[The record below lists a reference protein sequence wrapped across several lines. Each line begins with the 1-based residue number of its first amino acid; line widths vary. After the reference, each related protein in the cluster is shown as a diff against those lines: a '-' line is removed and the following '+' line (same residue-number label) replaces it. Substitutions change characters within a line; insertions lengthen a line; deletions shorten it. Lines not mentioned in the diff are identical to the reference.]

1 MPAYTSPAMEAARP
15 RGRRRRARR
24 GTVDRPLNT
33 RLVRVSSLVLAPVT
47 LALLFSLSATGAL
60 PRPALEPVFDA
71 TAAVAVAE
79 ELSTEFPSRVPGTT
93 DASNAARWYSET
105 IARLGLETEED
116 VWSADLVDLGEVE
129 LRNVLTVIPGRSE
142 EAIVLVAH
150 RDNNGA
156 GNPSRDN
163 VSGTAALVELARAFA
178 PQEAL
183 PAALPNRTLVLVST
197 DAGAYGG
204 AGADHFARTSALA
217 RQALAAIV
225 LDDVGSEG
233 RPRIALAGDGSSSPA
248 RTLVRTASAR
258 ISEQTGQVPSIPS
271 VLTQLVDL
279 GIPFAA
285 AEHGPFVAEGVAAI
299 SLTTRDPARANAPN
313 LAGELSERRLGQLGR
328 ATEALVGSID
338 ASIGAAFRT
347 PDSIFLEERAASGW
361 TVRLA
366 FVVAIVP
373 FALGILDLLARGR
386 RRGLPF
392 RPAVRALRTRLFFWM
407 WAGALLWA
415 GGLTGVLPTGAALP
429 LPPSSAF
436 IVDSNVAGIALLAIA
451 FALGWLVLRRPLVAL
466 AQPAAEERLAG
477 YTCALAWLGAVAF
490 VVALT
495 KPFALAFILPSLY
508 AWLWLPLQAQ
518 LWQRVGIYAIGLI
531 GPIGGILLL
540 GRELGLGPTDTALYV
555 AGLAT
560 VGYVSLFSVL
570 LAFAWLTAAAQL
582 GALAFGRYAPYASGE
597 QPPPP
602 GPVRTAADGLRRRI
616 DDRGSGQARSR

>member
-1 MPAYTSPAMEAARP
+1 M
-15 RGRRRRARR
+15 
-24 GTVDRPLNT
+24 
-33 RLVRVSSLVLAPVT
+33 LAPVA

-60 PRPALEPVFDA
+60 PRPPLEPVFDA

-79 ELSTEFPSRVPGTT
+79 ELSTEFPSRVPGSEG
-93 DASNAARWYSET
+93 ASNAARWYSET
-105 IARLGLETEED
+105 IAGLGLVAEEE

-129 LRNVLTVIPGRSE
+129 LRNIVTVIPGRSE

-150 RDNNGA
+150 RDNVGGA
-156 GNPSRDN
+156 GERHEDN
-163 VSGTAALVELARAFA
+163 ASGTAALIELARGFA

-183 PAALPNRTLVLVST
+183 PAALSNRTLVLVST

-204 AGADHFARTSALA
+204 AGAVHFARTSAHA

-225 LDDVGSEG
+225 LDNVGADG

-258 ISEQTGQVPSIPS
+258 ISEQTGQAPAIPS

-299 SLTTRDPARANAPN
+299 SLTTRDPARTNAPN

-392 RPAVRALRTRLFFWM
+392 RPAVRALRTRLLFWL
-407 WAGALLWA
+407 WAGALLWV

-436 IVDSNVAGIALLAIA
+436 IVDSNVAGIALLAVA
-451 FALGWLVLRRPLVAL
+451 FALGWLVLRRPLVPL

-477 YTCALAWLGAVAF
+477 YTCALAWLGVVAL
-490 VVALT
+490 VMALT

-540 GRELGLGPTDTALYV
+540 GRELGLGPADTALYV

-570 LAFAWLTAAAQL
+570 LALAWLTAAAQL
-582 GALAFGRYAPYASGE
+582 GALAFGRYAPYAGGE
-597 QPPPP
+597 EPRPP
-602 GPVRTAADGLRRRI
+602 GPIRTAAEGLRRRI
-616 DDRGSGQARSR
+616 DDRGAF

>member
-24 GTVDRPLNT
+24 GSVDRPLNT
-33 RLVRVSSLVLAPVT
+33 RLVRVSSLVLAPVV

-60 PRPALEPVFDA
+60 PRPPLEPVFDA

-79 ELSTEFPSRVPGTT
+79 ELSMEFPSRVPGTD
-93 DASNAARWYSET
+93 DAANAARWYSET
-105 IARLGLETEED
+105 IAGLGLETEEE
-116 VWSADLVDLGEVE
+116 VWSDDLVDLGEVE
-129 LRNVLTVIPGRSE
+129 LRNVVTVIPGRSE

-150 RDNNGA
+150 RDNGGA
-156 GNPSRDN
+156 GKRYGDN
-163 VSGTAALVELARAFA
+163 ASGTAALIELARGFA

-183 PAALPNRTLVLVST
+183 ATPLPNRTLVLVST
-197 DAGAYGG
+197 DGGAYGG
-204 AGADHFARTSALA
+204 AGAAHFARTSAYT

-225 LDDVGSEG
+225 LDDVGAEG

-248 RTLVRTASAR
+248 RTLVRTATAR
-258 ISEQTGQVPSIPS
+258 ISEQTGQAPSIPS

-279 GIPFAA
+279 GIPFVA

-299 SLTTRDPARANAPN
+299 SLTSRDPARANVSG
-313 LAGELSERRLGQLGR
+313 LTGGLSERRLGQLGK

-338 ASIGAAFRT
+338 ASVGAAFRT
-347 PDSIFLEERAASGW
+347 PDSVFLEDRAASGW

-386 RRGLPF
+386 RRHLPF
-392 RPAVRALRTRLFFWM
+392 RPAARALRTRLLFWS
-407 WAGALLWA
+407 WAGALLWV
-415 GGLTGVLPTGAALP
+415 GGLTGVLPTGTALP

-436 IVDSNVAGIALLAIA
+436 IEDSNIAGIALLAVA
-451 FALGWLVLRRPLVAL
+451 FVLGWLALRRPLVPL

-477 YTCALAWLGAVAF
+477 YTCALAWLGAVAL

-508 AWLWLPLQAQ
+508 AWLWLPLRAQ
-518 LWQRVGIYAIGLI
+518 LWQRVGIYAIGLV

-540 GRELGLGPTDTALYV
+540 GRELGLGPADTTLYV

-560 VGYVSLFSVL
+560 VGYISLFSVL
-570 LAFAWLTAAAQL
+570 LALAWLTAAAQL
-582 GALAFGRYAPYASGE
+582 GALAFGRYAPYAGGTE
-597 QPPPP
+597 PPPP
-602 GPVRTAADGLRRRI
+602 GPVRTAADGLRRTI
-616 DDRGSGQARSR
+616 ADRR